1 MLDGILG
8 RGFSSK
14 CKSLIK
20 GTGSRIELARR
31 RAEAKQRF
39 LKDDL
44 AKLIAN
50 GLAFNAYGRTEE
62 FMAGERILSCY
73 GFIELSCEHI
83 KKQLSNMQKQ
93 SGCPEECRE
102 AVASLMFAAAR
113 FSDLPELRDLRDLF
127 LQRYGNGLECFVNQK
142 FVEQLASKTPAMEK
156 RIQLMHNIA
165 LEFQVQWDSAGFQ
178 QRMSCGEGKPNKVEP
193 SHSPGSFSK
202 PNGQNVLSDKKPEA
216 SKDTQIMTHGRDR
229 EAKRDDHSSGR
240 KKEKVNEYKLTSN
253 KEGIHSVAGKNDIQ
267 LPKRDEF
274 IVENDRTKKEKYGYE
289 RQEGQNSKN
298 SDVPNVT
305 STREPPDEGGHKNN
319 NNAKSQYSYGRPPP
333 YVKSKDKTPGAS
345 EQSVS
350 ESNRHPV
357 GPSSRDKESEHHDQ
371 NGHLQNRAFPSKD
384 ETSASKP
391 KSARR
396 NRPKSP
402 EESDGR
408 SRTHHRHRDEEEV
421 VIDKLLMHYSRK
433 SSDYDIEKL
442 RKKPH
447 SSTSQTPH
455 ELSSS
460 GNVPP
465 QPTRSRSFPHEQATP
480 SVAPKAYARANTF
493 QPDHQARHVHPKLPD
508 YEDLAAQFAALR
520 GR

>member
-50 GLAFNAYGRTEE
+50 GLAVNAYGRTEE

-83 KKQLSNMQKQ
+83 KKQLSSMQKQ

-102 AVASLMFAAAR
+102 AVASVMFAAAR

-156 RIQLMHNIA
+156 RIQLMHDIA

-178 QRMSCGEGKPNKVEP
+178 LRMSCGEGKANKVEP
-193 SHSPGSFSK
+193 SHSPGNRNLRSQNGSFSK
-202 PNGQNVLSDKKPEA
+202 PNGQNVLSEKKPEA
-216 SKDTQIMTHGRDR
+216 SKDTQVMTHGRDR
-229 EAKRDDHSSGR
+229 EAKRDDHSSGGR
-240 KKEKVNEYKLTSN
+240 KEKVNEYKLIAN
-253 KEGIHSVAGKNDIQ
+253 KEGTHSVAGKNDIQ

-274 IVENDRTKKEKYGYE
+274 IVENNRTKKEKYGYE
-289 RQEGQNSKN
+289 KQEGQNRKN
-298 SDVPNVT
+298 RDIHNVT
-305 STREPPDEGGHKNN
+305 STREPPDERDNENN
-319 NNAKSQYSYGRPPP
+319 NNVKSHYSYGRPPP
-333 YVKSKDKTPGAS
+333 YVKSKDKTTGGS
-345 EQSVS
+345 ELSVS

-357 GPSSRDKESEHHDQ
+357 GPSSHDKESEHP
-371 NGHLQNRAFPSKD
+371 QNRAFPSKD
-384 ETSASKP
+384 ESSVSKP
-391 KSARR
+391 KSVRR
-396 NRPKSP
+396 NHHKSP
-402 EESDGR
+402 ENIDGR
-408 SRTHHRHRDEEEV
+408 SRPHPHRDEEEV

-442 RKKPH
+442 RKKAH
-447 SSTSQTPH
+447 TNQTPH
-455 ELSSS
+455 EVSS

-465 QPTRSRSFPHEQATP
+465 QPMRSHSFPHEQATP
-480 SVAPKAYARANTF
+480 SVAPKVYTRANTF